1 VEALRG
7 YHVLMTKTLIFAIC
21 SCNVWEIDPMLPTI
35 PCGSCG
41 VKVMRLNNMCTRADA
56 EAILAEDHG
65 ATPWE

>member
-1 VEALRG
+1 
-7 YHVLMTKTLIFAIC
+7 
-21 SCNVWEIDPMLPTI
+21 MLPTI

-65 ATPWE
+65 ATPWT